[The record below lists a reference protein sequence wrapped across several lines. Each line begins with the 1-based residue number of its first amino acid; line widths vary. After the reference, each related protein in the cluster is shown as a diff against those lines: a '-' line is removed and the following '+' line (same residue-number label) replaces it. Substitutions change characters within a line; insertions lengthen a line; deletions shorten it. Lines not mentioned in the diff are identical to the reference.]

1 MRDPR
6 GAQRGETEREGT
18 GPALGECTVH
28 RNQKNLPCLLTCPE
42 DFGNFHASVSLL
54 PWRVSPWLPPHQ
66 EHRDVGK
73 RHVCGGGSRV
83 VSSQDSGLSP
93 LSSVMTKG
101 PIPVPLSTSNK
112 NEIPG
117 DFPSGPVAKTLCSH
131 AGGPGL
137 IPGELRCGTRIPHA
151 AQHSLKIKKKF

>member
-1 MRDPR
+1 MKKKKKKKK
-6 GAQRGETEREGT
+6 
-18 GPALGECTVH
+18 H
-28 RNQKNLPCLLTCPE
+28 LPCLLTCPE

-93 LSSVMTKG
+93 LLCHHQG
-101 PIPVPLSTSNK
+101 HRLS
-112 NEIPG
+112 
-117 DFPSGPVAKTLCSH
+117 PSFYIL
-131 AGGPGL
+131 
-137 IPGELRCGTRIPHA
+137 
-151 AQHSLKIKKKF
+151 